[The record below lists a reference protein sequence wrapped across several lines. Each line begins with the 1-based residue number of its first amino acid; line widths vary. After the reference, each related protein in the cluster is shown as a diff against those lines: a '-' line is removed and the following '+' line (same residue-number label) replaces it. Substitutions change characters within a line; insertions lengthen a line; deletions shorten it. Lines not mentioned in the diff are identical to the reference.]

1 MNGKKGHVEGK
12 SQKTER
18 SPAVSNR
25 APGSCARMDGRALR
39 LKRILW
45 ILIAL
50 WAGFGASL
58 AGTADAAW
66 YNPSWPYR
74 QKITILSSL
83 TTATLTNFPYLV
95 KITDPANSVFANAQ
109 GSGNDILFTAADG
122 STKLNHEIE
131 RFDPTAKVLLAWVQV
146 PSISSTVNTDIYLY
160 YGNGS
165 APNQQNINGTW
176 DSDFVM
182 VNHLHET
189 GATQRDSTANKNTG
203 TPQNGVTQGATG
215 RIDGADSFDM
225 VDDYVN
231 VSDNGSLRVVVW
243 ANVVA
248 TS

>member
-12 SQKTER
+12 SKKTER

-74 QKITILSSL
+74 QKIT
-83 TTATLTNFPYLV
+83 
-95 KITDPANSVFANAQ
+95 DPANSVFANAQ

-131 RFDPTAKVLLAWVQV
+131 RFDPTAKVLL
-146 PSISSTVNTDIYLY
+146 
-160 YGNGS
+160 
-165 APNQQNINGTW
+165 
-176 DSDFVM
+176 
-182 VNHLHET
+182 
-189 GATQRDSTANKNTG
+189 
-203 TPQNGVTQGATG
+203 
-215 RIDGADSFDM
+215 
-225 VDDYVN
+225 
-231 VSDNGSLRVVVW
+231 
-243 ANVVA
+243 
-248 TS
+248 